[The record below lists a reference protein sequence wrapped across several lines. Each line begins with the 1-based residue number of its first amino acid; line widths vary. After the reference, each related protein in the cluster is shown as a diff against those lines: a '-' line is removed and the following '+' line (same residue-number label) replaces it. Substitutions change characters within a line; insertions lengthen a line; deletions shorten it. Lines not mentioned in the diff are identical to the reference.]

1 GPWVDDREKQC
12 SCDQQ
17 QCCHS
22 SSKLAYVKQLSPLP
36 LEVSLASIQQYCQ
49 KLWLNHGKIHR
60 QPNST
65 VASSAQAIDAPE
77 ALLYPSHPIGLEDR
91 VDCLMPRRR
100 DAVFATASQSSS
112 RRRPPSR
119 SFAMEA
125 FIVGGKLATQRSSSA
140 AKSGGNSTPAARP
153 TPIVSCINL

>member
-1 GPWVDDREKQC
+1 
-12 SCDQQ
+12 
-17 QCCHS
+17 S
-22 SSKLAYVKQLSPLP
+22 SVKELSHIP

-77 ALLYPSHPIGLEDR
+77 ALLYPSHPIGLKDR

-100 DAVFATASQSSS
+100 DAVFATEGDDLAPDPLSFQ
-112 RRRPPSR
+112 PP
-119 SFAMEA
+119 APLHVA
-125 FIVGGKLATQRSSSA
+125 PHVALH
-140 AKSGGNSTPAARP
+140 PAR
-153 TPIVSCINL
+153 